1 MQRMLL
7 AVALC
12 GVTGTALAQSADYRF
27 VPASKSVAP
36 SANLQ
41 EAAGAV
47 AAAKANAFPHF
58 QIDDFAGQSAA
69 LKAEG
74 TTSPLQVGTGAVL
87 GWSSAD
93 LFEFAGT
100 DQGLHLWRASIGSAE
115 ASGLR
120 LQVRL
125 DALNPDEELW
135 LIDLAGPRAF
145 GPFTAADARDRG
157 TWLPT
162 VMGDQ
167 AILELRSPSPV
178 LPDVTIDSLSHF
190 FEGVATKQLPCPVS
204 AECVDDTAGTEVATG
219 IGRMTVTTEGGQT
232 FLCSGALLN
241 NPATERLESLFLTAD
256 HCFQGSS
263 AAIFADGVEVIWD
276 FRMEGCPG
284 TEPSQSTLAALPRST
299 GVAFLR
305 NSASIDAML
314 LSLNNVPVGDLGRAW
329 LGWDVRAPRIGD
341 EAAGFHHPDGTAMK
355 ASLGRVNAINRDTR
369 FGEDQTQIR
378 WAAGLTEGGSSGSPV
393 MFDDGLY
400 RVFGMLSNGN
410 FQACGSSNERLDQ
423 YSSFRNFFSAI
434 SGFVNTA
441 TPPDAGRER
450 YGDGGLFG
458 CALDETA
465 KGNQAG
471 NLLVAGLAVMTLLGL
486 GALRRE

>member
-1 MQRMLL
+1 MQRILL

-12 GVTGTALAQSADYRF
+12 GVAGSVLAQSADYRYL
-27 VPASKSVAP
+27 PPSKSVAP
-36 SANLQ
+36 TANSQ
-41 EAAGAV
+41 DAAGAV
-47 AAAKANAFPHF
+47 AADKAGTIP
-58 QIDDFAGQSAA
+58 QYLIDDFAGQSAT
-69 LKAEG
+69 LKSEAS
-74 TTSPLQVGTGAVL
+74 TAPLQVGTGAVL

-93 LFEFAGT
+93 LFEDAGV
-100 DQGLHLWRASIGSAE
+100 DQRLHIWRAAIGSVD

-125 DALNPDEELW
+125 DALNPDEQLW
-135 LIDLAGPRAF
+135 LIDPAGPRAF
-145 GPFTAADARDRG
+145 GPFTAADARERG
-157 TWLPT
+157 NWLPT

-167 AILELRSPSPV
+167 GILELRSPSPV
-178 LPDVTIDSLSHF
+178 LPDITIDSLSHF

-241 NPATERLESLFLTAD
+241 NPATQSLESLFLTAD

-276 FRMEGCPG
+276 FRMDGCPG
-284 TEPSQSTLAALPRST
+284 TEPSESTLAALPRST

-305 NSASIDAML
+305 NSADIDAML
-314 LSLNNVPVGDLGRAW
+314 LSLDTVPVGDLGRAW

-341 EAAGFHHPDGTAMK
+341 AAVGFHHPDGTAMK
-355 ASLGRVNAINRDTR
+355 ASLGNVNDINLDTR
-369 FGEDQTQIR
+369 FGQDQTRIS
-378 WAAGLTEGGSSGSPV
+378 WDEGLTEGGSSGSPV
-393 MFDDGLY
+393 MFDDGTY

-410 FQACGSSNERLDQ
+410 NQACNNNNDRLDQ
-423 YSSFRNFFSAI
+423 YSSFRGFFSTVG
-434 SGFVNTA
+434 GFLNTP

-450 YGDGGLFG
+450 YADGGLFG